1 MLKPSSSTEKICI
14 IGAGNVGSAIAYALT
29 IKNIASEISLIDRD
43 ETKSQGEV
51 MDIADG
57 MAFVETGHVISSDFK
72 DAKKSDII
80 IITAGVRQKPGNTRL
95 ELAEDNK
102 KIMDSIFQ
110 KIGKLNPKT
119 IVIVVSNPVDI
130 LTYHVQKITNLP
142 PSQVIGSGTALDT
155 SRLRTMLSK
164 LYNVSSQ
171 NIHGYVL
178 GEHGDS
184 SFVAWDSVMVGGTP
198 IKKIPGF
205 TKELADKIEK
215 NVSTE
220 AYEIIEKKG
229 STFYG
234 IGLTVANIV
243 KAILFDQHLILP
255 VSTLVNNWNGVSDV
269 CLGSPAIIG
278 RNGIEGHWP
287 LQLSAQEKKKLH
299 KSAAIIKKYL

>member
-1 MLKPSSSTEKICI
+1 MKTSSSTEKICI

-43 ETKSQGEV
+43 NTKSQGEV

-57 MAFVETGHVISSDFK
+57 MAFVETGHVISSNFK

-80 IITAGVRQKPGNTRL
+80 IVTAGVRQKPGGTRL
-95 ELAEDNK
+95 DLAEDNK

-119 IVIVVSNPVDI
+119 IIIVVSNPVDV
-130 LTYHVQKITNLP
+130 LTYHIQKITNLP
-142 PSQVIGSGTALDT
+142 PSQIIGSGTALDT
-155 SRLRTMLSK
+155 SRLRTILSK
-164 LYNVSSQ
+164 LFNVSSQ

-184 SFVAWDSVMVGGTP
+184 SFVAWDSVTIGGTP
-198 IKKIPGF
+198 IKQIPSF

-215 NVSTE
+215 NVSGE

-255 VSTLVNNWNGVSDV
+255 VSTLVNNWNGVSEV
-269 CLGSPAIIG
+269 CLGSLAMIG

-287 LQLSAQEKKKLH
+287 LKLSVQEKKKLQ
-299 KSAAIIKKYL
+299 KSATIIKKYL

>member
-1 MLKPSSSTEKICI
+1 MAKQNFSNEKICI

-29 IKNIASEISLIDRD
+29 IKNIASEISLVDMNK
-43 ETKSQGEV
+43 TKSQGEV

-57 MAFVETGHVISSDFK
+57 MAFVETGHVISSNFK

-80 IITAGVRQKPGNTRL
+80 IVTAGVRQKPGDTRL
-95 ELAEDNK
+95 DLAVGNK

-110 KIGKLNPKT
+110 KIGRLSQKT
-119 IVIVVSNPVDI
+119 IIIVVSNPVDI
-130 LTYHVQKITNLP
+130 LTYHIQKITNLP
-142 PSQVIGSGTALDT
+142 PSQIIGSGTTLDT

-164 LYNVSSQ
+164 LFNVSSQ

-184 SFVAWDSVMVGGTP
+184 SFVAWNSVMIGGTP
-198 IKKIPGF
+198 IKHIKGF

-215 NVSTE
+215 NVSAE

-255 VSTLVNNWNGVSDV
+255 VSTLINNWNGVSDV

-278 RNGIEGHWP
+278 RNGVEGHWP
-287 LQLSAQEKKKLH
+287 LQLSAQEKKKLQ
-299 KSAAIIKKYL
+299 KSAEVIKKYL